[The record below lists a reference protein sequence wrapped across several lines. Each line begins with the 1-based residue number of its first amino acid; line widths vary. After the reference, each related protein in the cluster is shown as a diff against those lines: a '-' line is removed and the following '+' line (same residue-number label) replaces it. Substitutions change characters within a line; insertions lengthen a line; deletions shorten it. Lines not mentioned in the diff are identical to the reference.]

1 MKYIMNQGLAL
12 LLMKARYPQLEY
24 LQNIEGMYMQYAF
37 EHSNRNINHQP
48 ISEAMP
54 VVGKSE

>member
-1 MKYIMNQGLAL
+1 MDSIE
-12 LLMKARYPQLEY
+12 ARYPQLEY
-24 LQNIEGMYMQYAF
+24 LQNIEGMYVQYAF
-37 EHSNRNINHQP
+37 EHSNLNINHQP